1 MELGTILL
9 LLAVL
14 ILVILFVTRPL
25 TGSRLVESHHEQS
38 VSAALA
44 ERERVLNA
52 LQELD
57 FDHNLGKIPADEYP
71 TQRAVLVQ
79 KGAAILRRLDELQAA
94 QPAPAPDRSEES
106 LAARRSATASRP
118 APLSDEDVEDL
129 IARRRAA
136 RRDRTAGFCPK
147 CGKPVLQS
155 DQFCPSCGKAL
166 K

>member
-14 ILVILFVTRPL
+14 ILVILFVARPL
-25 TGSRLVESHHEQS
+25 TVYGLVEGHHEQE

-44 ERERVLNA
+44 ERERILNA

-57 FDHNLGKIPADEYP
+57 FDQKLGKIPAEEYP
-71 TQRAVLVQ
+71 AQRALLVQ

-94 QPAPAPDRSEES
+94 GPAPASDRVEASI
-106 LAARRSATASRP
+106 AARRAGTAPQSG
-118 APLSDEDVEDL
+118 PLSDEDVEDL
-129 IARRRAA
+129 IARRRTA